1 MWTLYINE
9 QKICSSEYKNDVLRV
24 LYGFDA
30 IGDVDLN
37 NQTITAMF
45 WSKEKNS
52 YESDTRSYELVRS

>member
-1 MWTLYINE
+1 MWTLYIDE
-9 QKICSSEYKNDVLRV
+9 EKICSSEYKNDVLRD

-30 IGDVDLN
+30 IGEVDLN